1 MLQCIY
7 NYNQRILQLCLCDL
21 LYNYYGHDCVIDTEE
36 ASEVKRFFSI
46 VLIACIVATFFCGT
60 SSAEELSLKE
70 EYTSQELLKLTAQSG
85 TYDDFLI
92 NSAYQPQ
99 GDKIELKIENAST
112 LSDSVAWKIKIDEN
126 SRYYVKINY
135 RAISDTL
142 ADSQCTILINGNI
155 PYGELNGFV
164 LPKEY
169 KDASSPQEDIY
180 GNQIAPKQILSES
193 FCENYVFDYA
203 GVYSL
208 PLSVNL
214 EKGQNSFEFKYPKE
228 DILINSVS
236 LIPAFDNV
244 SYSEYKEKYSNKQ
257 VYKGENIKYQGENAD
272 VKSDS
277 VLYATS
283 DKSSAS
289 VEPMK
294 SGNIILNT
302 IGGNN
307 WKKSNQYVIW
317 DIEVPQDGLYSISL
331 KYKQDQNVSQRVR
344 RAIYINGE
352 IPFYEAES
360 IAFEYSSN
368 WQMITLGE
376 KNEYL
381 FYFKKGKNE
390 IKLQSTLGH
399 TDEIVRVVDNCITEL
414 NSIYRKLLVVLGSQ
428 PDLSKDYKLD
438 KNVPHII
445 DYMTE
450 LASRLESAANIY
462 NEVNGKKIST
472 SATLETIA
480 RQLRKMNDDSDTV
493 ASEFSYFKT
502 NIGSLGTSQATMKQ
516 QPLKIDYFL
525 LTGSASNL
533 PSANAGF
540 FKDLLFNFKEFLFSF
555 AIDYA
560 GIGAIEEENDN
571 QNTVKAWITSGR
583 DQAQI
588 LRSLAS
594 EKFTPHHKYRVN
606 LELVSASSL
615 LPATVAGIGPD
626 VAIGVSTTAVIDY
639 SMRNA
644 AYNLKEFDDFEE
656 LEKNYYSASFIPLK
670 YMGGVYAL
678 PTSMSFNIM
687 YYRKDI
693 LEDLGIEIP
702 KTWNDVVALS
712 SVLSVNNMSFGLPA
726 SNQTFIMML
735 KQNNLEIYN
744 EQATEC
750 LLDSTEAIDVFRIFT
765 NFYNNYGFPVTYSL
779 INRFRTGEIPIA
791 VDSIGVYNS
800 LEISA
805 PEIKGLWDFAPVP
818 GFVSDDSTI
827 NNTSIVSGT
836 ATMLLKSA
844 KNVEGG
850 WEFIKW
856 LSSAEIQ
863 SAYGR
868 ELESKLGTSGRYT
881 SANKQALLSSCW
893 NKDELEIITQQ
904 LESISAVEQV
914 PGGYYL
920 TRNLDNAF
928 RNAVYYDKRPM
939 DVMFDYVY
947 KINGEL
953 NDKRKELGLETA
965 S

>member
-1 MLQCIY
+1 
-7 NYNQRILQLCLCDL
+7 
-21 LYNYYGHDCVIDTEE
+21 
-36 ASEVKRFFSI
+36 VKRFFTI
-46 VLIACIVATFFCGT
+46 LIISCLVATIFSVTGGVG
-60 SSAEELSLKE
+60 SLALE
-70 EYTSQELLKLTAQSG
+70 TRYTSQELLKLTAQVG
-85 TYDDFLI
+85 TYDDFLM
-92 NSAYQPQ
+92 NSAYDPK
-99 GDKIELKIENAST
+99 GEIIELGVETAHLGSGGMMWQVETNEK
-112 LSDSVAWKIKIDEN
+112 
-126 SRYYVKINY
+126 SRYYIKIKY

-142 ADSQCTILINGNI
+142 ADSECICLINGEV
-155 PYGELNGFV
+155 PYNELNGFV

-169 KDASSPQEDIY
+169 KDESSPKKDIY
-180 GNQIAPKQILSES
+180 GNQIAPKQVLSES

-203 GVYSL
+203 GVYAL
-208 PLSVNL
+208 PLSINL
-214 EKGQNSFEFKYPKE
+214 EKGQNSFEFKFSAE
-228 DILINSVS
+228 DIQINSVS
-236 LIPAFDNV
+236 LVPACENIIYNDYKKL
-244 SYSEYKEKYSNKQ
+244 YSEKTVYSGK
-257 VYKGENIKYQGENAD
+257 NIKFQGEDAD
-272 VKSDS
+272 LKSDS
-277 VLYATS
+277 VLYAS
-283 DKSSAS
+283 GDKSSAV
-289 VEPMK
+289 VEPVK
-294 SGNIILNT
+294 AGKIILNT

-307 WKKSNQYVIW
+307 WKKSNQYIKWNV
-317 DIEVPQDGLYSISL
+317 EVEQEGLYSITL

-352 IPFYEAES
+352 IPFYEAEN
-360 IAFEYSSN
+360 IVFEYSSD
-368 WQMITLGE
+368 WQTITLGDKTE
-376 KNEYL
+376 FL

-399 TDEIVRVVDNCITEL
+399 TDEIIRVVDNCITEL

-445 DYMTE
+445 DYMAE
-450 LASRLESAANIY
+450 LADRLESAANIY

-480 RQLRKMNDDSDTV
+480 RQLRKMNKDSDTV

-525 LTGSASNL
+525 LTAPSGDL
-533 PSANAGF
+533 PGANAGF
-540 FKDLLFNFKEFLFSF
+540 FEDLFFHFKEFLYSF

-560 GIGAIEEENDN
+560 GIGSIEEKSDS

-588 LRSLAS
+588 IRSLAS
-594 EKFTPHHKYRVN
+594 EKFTPQYNYRVN

-644 AYNLKEFDDFEE
+644 AYNLKEFGDFAE
-656 LEKNYYSASFIPLK
+656 LEKDYYSASFIPLK
-670 YMGGVYAL
+670 YMGGVYAV
-678 PTSMSFNIM
+678 PMSMSFNVM

-693 LEDLGIEIP
+693 LEDLGIELP

-744 EQATEC
+744 EQATAC
-750 LLDSTEAIDVFRIFT
+750 LLDSTKAIDVFRIFT

-818 GFVSDDSTI
+818 GFVNEDSTV

-844 KNVEGG
+844 QNIKGG

-856 LSSAEIQ
+856 FSSAEIQ
-863 SAYGR
+863 STYGR

-893 NKDELEIITQQ
+893 NKDELEKITQQ
-904 LESISAVEQV
+904 LEAISAVEQV

-928 RNAVYYDKRPM
+928 RNAVYYDKKPM

-953 NDKRKELGLETA
+953 NDKRKELGLDTA

>member
-1 MLQCIY
+1 MKRLLV
-7 NYNQRILQLCLCDL
+7 ILTIFCF
-21 LYNYYGHDCVIDTEE
+21 VVTI
-36 ASEVKRFFSI
+36 FS
-46 VLIACIVATFFCGT
+46 ATNGVG
-60 SSAEELSLKE
+60 ALALENK
-70 EYTSQELLKLTAQSG
+70 YDSQELLKLTAQSG

-92 NSAYQPQ
+92 NSAYAPK
-99 GDKIELKIENAST
+99 GEKIEFDIESAK
-112 LSDSVAWKIKIDEN
+112 SVYDGMIWQVETNEN
-126 SRYYVKINY
+126 SRYYIKIKY

-142 ADSQCTILINGNI
+142 ADSECACLINGKV
-155 PYGELNGFV
+155 PYDELNGFI

-169 KDASSPQEDIY
+169 KDESSPKEDIY
-180 GNQIAPKQILSES
+180 GNQIAPKQVLSENY
-193 FCENYVFDYA
+193 CENYVFDYA

-208 PLSVNL
+208 PLSINL
-214 EKGQNSFEFKYPKE
+214 EKGQNSFELKFSAD
-228 DILINSVS
+228 DIQIEAVS
-236 LIPAFDNV
+236 LIPAYENII
-244 SYSEYKEKYSNKQ
+244 YSEYKKLHSKETVYSGK
-257 VYKGENIKYQGENAD
+257 NIKFQGEDAD
-272 VKSDS
+272 LKSDS

-289 VEPMK
+289 VEPVK
-294 SGNIILNT
+294 TGKIILNT
-302 IGGNN
+302 VGGSN
-307 WKKSNQYVIW
+307 WKKSNQYVKW
-317 DIEVPQDGLYSISL
+317 NVDVPQEGLYSITL

-352 IPFYEAES
+352 IPFCEAEN
-360 IAFEYSSN
+360 IVLEYSSD
-368 WQMITLGE
+368 WQTITLGDKTE
-376 KNEYL
+376 FL
-381 FYFKKGKNE
+381 FYLKKGKNE

-399 TDEIVRVVDNCITEL
+399 TDEIVRVVDNCIIEL
-414 NSIYRKLLVVLGSQ
+414 NSVYRKLLVVLGSQ

-445 DYMTE
+445 EYMSE
-450 LASRLESAANIY
+450 LADRLESAANIY

-480 RQLRKMNDDSDTV
+480 RQLRKMNKDSDTV

-525 LTGSASNL
+525 LTAPSGDL
-533 PSANAGF
+533 PDANAGF
-540 FKDLLFNFKEFLFSF
+540 FKDLFFNFKEFLCSF

-560 GIGAIEEENDN
+560 GIGSIEEKNN
-571 QNTVKAWITSGR
+571 SQNTVKAWITSGR

-588 LRSLAS
+588 IRSLAS
-594 EKFTPHHKYRVN
+594 EKFTPQYNYRVN

-626 VAIGVSTTAVIDY
+626 VAIGVSTTSVIDY

-644 AYNLKEFDDFEE
+644 AYNLKDFGDFAE
-656 LEKNYYSASFIPLK
+656 LEKDYYSASFIPLK
-670 YMGGVYAL
+670 YMGGVYAV
-678 PTSMSFNIM
+678 PMSMSFNVM

-693 LEDLGIEIP
+693 LADLGIELP

-712 SVLSVNNMSFGLPA
+712 SVLSVNNMSFGLPS

-744 EQATEC
+744 EQATAC
-750 LLDSTEAIDVFRIFT
+750 LLDSTKAIDVFRIFT

-779 INRFRTGEIPIA
+779 INRFRTGETPIA

-818 GFVSDDSTI
+818 GFVNEDSTI

-836 ATMLLKSA
+836 ATMLLKNA
-844 KNVEGG
+844 RNIKGA

-856 LSSAEIQ
+856 FSSAEIQ
-863 SAYGR
+863 STYGR

-881 SANKQALLSSCW
+881 SANKQALLNSCW
-893 NKDELEIITQQ
+893 NKDELEKITQQ
-904 LESISAVEQV
+904 LEMISAVEQV

-928 RNAVYYDKRPM
+928 RNAVYYDKKPM

-953 NDKRKELGLETA
+953 NDKRKELGLDTA